1 MINELTKEQENQL
14 SVYRDK
20 WLKIGLS
27 TESIDKK
34 KASTAI
40 DLMYKCGGL
49 DAPEYKIFVDS
60 PISMLY
66 AYIYLQAIFSE
77 QVLDQVRGQ
86 VYSQINGQVREQVW
100 EQVGDQVSEQVGDQ
114 VSDQVYSQI
123 GDHINNQV
131 ANQVRAHVLDQVL
144 DQVSDQVYS
153 QISGQVLD
161 QVWGQIGDQ
170 IMDRILNQVRD
181 QVRGQV
187 WNQVKGQIGVKVG
200 EQVKGKVRS
209 QVWGKVGEQVRGQ
222 ISGQVSEQVGD
233 QVANQVRAH
242 VLDQVLN
249 EVRGKVGG
257 QVLDQVRGKA
267 WYQVR
272 NPVKGKVGRQVLD
285 KVLDQVRDQ
294 IRQQVKEQVSDQV
307 LEQVAGQVVEQVEG
321 QVRGHISNQ
330 VRGQVYSQISGQVR
344 EQVWDQVWD
353 QVWYQVENADI
364 EKTWKDIRFNI
375 YHGSHDAT
383 WLSFYNY
390 FQEVCGL
397 ECTKPLDG
405 LFETAMHCGWIL
417 PFKNAAII
425 CAKPNVIKFDSQNR
439 LHCDSGPALSYN
451 DGFGVFAWHGTR
463 VASWVI
469 TNPELITIDKIF
481 VEENAEIRRIL
492 MERYG
497 LRKFGHDLITSG
509 KASLIHEEE
518 VWGEPVR
525 YYKYNDKGAR
535 LGFVHVING
544 TVEPDG
550 TKHEF
555 ILTVKADYKTA
566 SEAVYS
572 TYPELMKRLD
582 NLPEDVRMNILK
594 QSIRT

>member
-86 VYSQINGQVREQVW
+86 
-100 EQVGDQVSEQVGDQ
+100 
-114 VSDQVYSQI
+114 
-123 GDHINNQV
+123 
-131 ANQVRAHVLDQVL
+131 
-144 DQVSDQVYS
+144 
-153 QISGQVLD
+153 
-161 QVWGQIGDQ
+161 IGDQ

-181 QVRGQV
+181 
-187 WNQVKGQIGVKVG
+187 
-200 EQVKGKVRS
+200 
-209 QVWGKVGEQVRGQ
+209 
-222 ISGQVSEQVGD
+222 
-233 QVANQVRAH
+233 
-242 VLDQVLN
+242 
-249 EVRGKVGG
+249 
-257 QVLDQVRGKA
+257 
-267 WYQVR
+267 
-272 NPVKGKVGRQVLD
+272 
-285 KVLDQVRDQ
+285 
-294 IRQQVKEQVSDQV
+294 
-307 LEQVAGQVVEQVEG
+307 
-321 QVRGHISNQ
+321 
-330 VRGQVYSQISGQVR
+330 QISGQVR